1 MKRVI
6 LISLFASLI
15 FGMFDVCNV
24 FFLDYFL
31 HPLLIKFGFK
41 ESESHVVS
49 GSIAASLS
57 VLLSIII
64 ESYLDKKYT
73 YLKSPFYDVVGIM
86 IGTLLFLLVMRYYTN
101 VHNVVPDIRKKLK
114 I

>member
-1 MKRVI
+1 M
-6 LISLFASLI
+6 
-15 FGMFDVCNV
+15 
-24 FFLDYFL
+24 
-31 HPLLIKFGFK
+31 
-41 ESESHVVS
+41 
-49 GSIAASLS
+49 
-57 VLLSIII
+57 LSIII

-101 VHNVVPDIRKKLK
+101 IHNVIPDIRKKLK